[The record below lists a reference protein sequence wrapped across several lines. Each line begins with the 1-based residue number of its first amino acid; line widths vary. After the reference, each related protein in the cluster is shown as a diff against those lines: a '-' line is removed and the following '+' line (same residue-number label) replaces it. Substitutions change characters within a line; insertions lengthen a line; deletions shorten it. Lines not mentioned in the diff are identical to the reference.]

1 MEFLSRHKP
10 ITALCC
16 SLFFCAVAT
25 AATSSSKNE
34 GLTVTAEIDPHP
46 ATTEI
51 AERLSKIEQ
60 ENQNLR
66 SRILQVQDELAA
78 QEKNLVNIRIEALA
92 DNSDSRKTPIGFVEL
107 AASLND
113 VEIVRYSE
121 PPMFEKSPRYPLYT
135 GPIPVGTY
143 NLKVRFVAGVLQ
155 QGWPYNL
162 LQGRWHT
169 EKSFPLKID
178 SSMRGKTTTIVL
190 KAGDITPNVH
200 LVQSEG
206 SPP

>member
-1 MEFLSRHKP
+1 MEFLSKHKLF
-10 ITALCC
+10 TFLCC
-16 SLFFCAVAT
+16 SLLHCGTAT
-25 AATSSSKNE
+25 AASSSSNNE

-46 ATTEI
+46 GTTKV

-60 ENQNLR
+60 ENKNLR

-121 PPMFEKSPRYPLYT
+121 PPMIEKSPRYPLFT

-143 NLKVRFVAGVLQ
+143 NLKVRLVAGVLQ
-155 QGWPYNL
+155 QGWPYSL

-169 EKSFPLKID
+169 EKTFPLKID
-178 SSMRGKTTTIVL
+178 SAMRGKTTTIVL
-190 KAGDITPNVH
+190 KAGDLSPSVQ
-200 LVQSEG
+200 LVQSGG